1 MLDQL
6 IIISGATLVAF
17 LWGSNFVVIN
27 ELIAY
32 VGPLNIVAV
41 QFLACWPFLFF
52 VARPDNLRLV
62 IWWGLT
68 TGALQYGFQNLGL
81 AQGISPG
88 IASVLLQLQAFF
100 TPVFLSLFFK
110 ERLSPF
116 LVMALGV
123 GLFGVFILSSAK
135 GGGEQTYI
143 SAVVLLVLA
152 SISWALGNLAIEK
165 MQRDD
170 VNRSMFSVIVYAGVI
185 LSIPMTLWASFEDG
199 LITDRLSVLSF
210 DQYVYP
216 AFLFFFV
223 LIAFFGGYQIWNLL
237 IKHYGGG
244 RIVRYSLLVPVFGL
258 AVSQVVYGGHLSL
271 GQGAGVGLI
280 LLSLVLYRFLEARK
294 I

>member
-17 LWGSNFVVIN
+17 LWGSNFIIIN
-27 ELIAY
+27 ELIVY

-41 QFLACWPFLFF
+41 QFLACWPFLLF

-116 LVMALGV
+116 SLIALGV

-135 GGGEQTYI
+135 GTVGETYV

-170 VNRSMFSVIVYAGVI
+170 VNRSMFSVIVYAGAI

-199 LITDRLSVLSF
+199 LMTDRLAVLPSG
-210 DQYVYP
+210 QYGYLI
-216 AFLFFFV
+216 FLTVFV

-258 AVSQVVYGGHLSL
+258 TVSQIVYGGHMSLS
-271 GQGAGVGLI
+271 QGMGISLI
-280 LLSLVLYRFLEARK
+280 LLSLVLYRFLEARG

>member
-6 IIISGATLVAF
+6 IIICGATLVAF
-17 LWGSNFVVIN
+17 LWGSNFIVIN
-27 ELIAY
+27 ELIVY
-32 VGPLNIVAV
+32 VGPLNIVAF
-41 QFLACWPFLFF
+41 QFLACWPFLLF
-52 VARPDNLRLV
+52 VTRPNNLRLV

-100 TPVFLSLFFK
+100 TPMFLSLFFK

-116 LVMALGV
+116 SLIALGA
-123 GLFGVFILSSAK
+123 GLVGVFILSSAK
-135 GGGEQTYI
+135 GSGEETYV

-170 VNRSMFSVIVYAGVI
+170 VNRSMFSVIVYAGAI
-185 LSIPMTLWASFEDG
+185 LSIPMTLWAGLEDG
-199 LITDRLSVLSF
+199 PITGRLAVLPS
-210 DQYVYP
+210 DQYGYL
-216 AFLFFFV
+216 AFLFSFV

-258 AVSQVVYGGHLSL
+258 TVSQIVYGGHLSL
-271 GQGAGVGLI
+271 GQGMGISLI
-280 LLSLVLYRFLEARK
+280 LLSLVLYRLLEARG